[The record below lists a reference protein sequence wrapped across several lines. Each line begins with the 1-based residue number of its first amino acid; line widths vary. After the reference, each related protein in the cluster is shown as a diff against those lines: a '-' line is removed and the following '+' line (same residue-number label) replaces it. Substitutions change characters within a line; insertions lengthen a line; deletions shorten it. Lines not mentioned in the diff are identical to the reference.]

1 MRNEFLHVVIIW
13 QLSIVLLG
21 SGQHTLNVADM
32 SLRMIFKLC
41 NLQCGVQL
49 LQDISWMLFQI
60 QKKICVFWI
69 MSWTFH
75 FSHTIWIDGRN
86 VQLKACVS
94 HVDC

>member
-1 MRNEFLHVVIIW
+1 MRNEFLHVVVIW

-41 NLQCGVQL
+41 NLQCGLQL
-49 LQDISWMLFQI
+49 LQDIRWMLFQI
-60 QKKICVFWI
+60 QKKICVLWI

-75 FSHTIWIDGRN
+75 FSHTIQIDGRN
-86 VQLKACVS
+86 V
-94 HVDC
+94 